1 MRSKSK
7 LVFIRFIRFIQAS
20 EDDKDKTLL
29 KHYAKI
35 IVFDL
40 AYSKQRYRG
49 NQTGNN
55 DVKRLIF

>member
-1 MRSKSK
+1 MIITY
-7 LVFIRFIRFIQAS
+7 L
-20 EDDKDKTLL
+20 DYKDKTLL
-29 KHYAKI
+29 KYYAKT

-55 DVKRLIF
+55 DVKKLLTNDVKRLFP